1 MKNTFSRQLTL
12 RAKRIFEKR
21 SGRSVSM
28 EEAEIYLEKLA
39 QFGLTALRALE
50 TENTKEYE
58 AHHPH

>member
-58 AHHPH
+58 PHHPH